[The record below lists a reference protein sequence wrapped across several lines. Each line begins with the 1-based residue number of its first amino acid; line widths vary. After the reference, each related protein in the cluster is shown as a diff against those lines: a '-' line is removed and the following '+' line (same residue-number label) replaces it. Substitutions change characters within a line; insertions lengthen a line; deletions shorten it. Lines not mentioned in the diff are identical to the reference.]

1 MVLVIKQKQNLI
13 LSLLLVLI
21 VMNYINIEGATLRTT
36 KVKNNNQLYLAKQ
49 KAKDKANENC
59 FYDLVS

>member
-1 MVLVIKQKQNLI
+1 
-13 LSLLLVLI
+13 
-21 VMNYINIEGATLRTT
+21 
-36 KVKNNNQLYLAKQ
+36 VKNNNHLYLAKQ